1 MYREAEAAMGSV
13 RAAGALLVVIGLI
26 SGAAAFEANSDIA
39 LDLQPGA
46 CAAFEIDDLPH
57 KFSYDVEL
65 MGLTGICIDSNIR
78 YAAPTTP

>member
-1 MYREAEAAMGSV
+1 MGGV

-26 SGAAAFEANSDIA
+26 SGAAAFEANSNIA

-78 YAAPTTP
+78 YAAPTSS